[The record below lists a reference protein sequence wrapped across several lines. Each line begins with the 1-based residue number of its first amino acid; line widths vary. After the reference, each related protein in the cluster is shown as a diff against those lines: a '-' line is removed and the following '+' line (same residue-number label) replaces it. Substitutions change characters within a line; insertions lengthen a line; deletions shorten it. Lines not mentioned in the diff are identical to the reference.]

1 MAPDQIPSAADKRAA
16 RRARVLQGSKSRLQL
31 VTGEISTL
39 KPSSDESNSDISIL
53 KSQVPDFDGEVET
66 NSESLVPSSEPP
78 PAVPIP
84 FVRVDQAQ
92 RRRDAAVRRRQKEKN
107 QQEESGRVDAI
118 EPEKFEP
125 IESVREQ
132 QLFGTA
138 LSSGSS
144 NKRASS
150 HGMALKLFL
159 LEEKLVLLLIIA
171 TALYAAVNMDVSLI
185 MAKMARN
192 NELVNVS
199 YDDLLASGV
208 PMESIRQQLERG
220 HVPSGRKREKLEH
233 LLNQEQHSDV
243 GRFFMTGRSGWLP
256 DVASLGDFLTSL
268 MAHPPV
274 VLCVFLVRLL
284 VSTGANALH
293 KVLELPEVKRSEESD
308 LGFVVNMALSGRPM
322 LKVLLCMTATRDNA
336 MVCGATCKDTAGIA
350 VLVVRLQ

>member
-16 RRARVLQGSKSRLQL
+16 RRTRVLQGSRSRLQL

-39 KPSSDESNSDISIL
+39 KPPSDEFSSDISIP
-53 KSQVPDFDGEVET
+53 KSQVLDSRGEVET
-66 NSESLVPSSEPP
+66 NSESLVPSSEPS

-84 FVRVDQAQ
+84 LFRVDQAQ

-118 EPEKFEP
+118 EPGKSEP
-125 IESVREQ
+125 IESVREH
-132 QLFGTA
+132 QLFETA
-138 LSSGSS
+138 SSAGCSS
-144 NKRASS
+144 KRASS
-150 HGMALKLFL
+150 HGMALKLSF

-171 TALYAAVNMDVSLI
+171 TALYAAVNMDVSVI

-192 NELVNVS
+192 NELVDVS

-208 PMESIRQQLERG
+208 SMESIRQQLERG
-220 HVPSGRKREKLEH
+220 HVPSGRKQEELEH
-233 LLNQEQHSDV
+233 LRNQEQHSDANAL
-243 GRFFMTGRSGWLP
+243 FMTGTSGWLP

-293 KVLELPEVKRSEESD
+293 KVLALPEVNHSEEGD
-308 LGFVVNMALSGRPM
+308 LGFVVNVALSGRPM
-322 LKVLLCMTATRDNA
+322 LKAFLVKGRKSLDDLFVFLFA
-336 MVCGATCKDTAGIA
+336 
-350 VLVVRLQ
+350 LVVFVAIRVIWLS